1 MGKKVFI
8 VIAAY
13 NEQKNVP
20 KVISELLKAGY
31 KNVVV
36 VDDGSKDNTFNAAL
50 NAGATVLQHLVNR
63 GQGAALKTG
72 IDYALEQGADII
84 VTFDAD
90 GQHRVE
96 DIPAMLKPV
105 KSGRYDVAFG
115 SRFLTKKSQENVPFV
130 RKVLLKMG
138 IMIVW
143 VFYGVKMTDAH
154 NGFRALSRKAAE
166 KIKITS
172 DRMAHASEIVEEVHR
187 NNLKY
192 KEVPVVIRYTEETLK
207 KGHGSFAEGC
217 RILYNMVMKKFL
229 LR

>member
-13 NEQKNVP
+13 NEQKSLP
-20 KVISELLKAGY
+20 KVVSELHRAGY

-36 VDDGSKDNTFNAAL
+36 IDDGSKDNTFKAAL
-50 NAGATVLQHLVNR
+50 DAGATVLQHIVNR

-84 VTFDAD
+84 ITFDAD

-96 DIPAMLKPV
+96 DIPAVIKPV
-105 KSGRYDVAFG
+105 VSGEVDVTFG
-115 SRFLTKKSQENVPFV
+115 SRFLKKDSGIPFV
-130 RKVLLKMG
+130 RKILLKIG
-138 IMIVW
+138 VLILW
-143 VFYGVKMTDAH
+143 LFYGVKMTDAH
-154 NGFRALSRKAAE
+154 NGFRAISRNAAE

-187 NNLKY
+187 NKLKY

-217 RILYNMVMKKFL
+217 RILYNMIMKKFL

>member
-1 MGKKVFI
+1 MGNNVFI

-13 NEQKNVP
+13 NEENS
-20 KVISELLKAGY
+20 ISDVVKELHSAGY

-36 VDDGSKDNTFNAAL
+36 IDDGSKDKTFDAAL
-50 NAGATVLQHLVNR
+50 SAGATVLQHIVNR

-72 IDYALEQGADII
+72 IDYALEQGADVI

-96 DIPAMLKPV
+96 DIPAVIKPV
-105 KSGRYDVAFG
+105 VSGEVDVTFG
-115 SRFLTKKSQENVPFV
+115 SRFLKKDSGIPFV
-130 RKVLLKMG
+130 RKILLKIG
-138 IMIVW
+138 VLVLW
-143 VFYGVKMTDAH
+143 LFYGVKMTDAH
-154 NGFRALSRKAAE
+154 NGFRAISRNAAE

-172 DRMAHASEIVEEVHR
+172 DRMAHASEIVEEVRR

-192 KEVPVVIRYTEETLK
+192 KEVPVVIRYTEETLR

-217 RILYNMVMKKFL
+217 RILYNMIMKKFL